1 MKEEIGVTKRRPE
14 KQSLIDVFYDS
25 VLEEIH
31 NNNKNWREVS
41 LNRNFIPSLMN

>member
-25 VLEEIH
+25 VLEEI

>member
-14 KQSLIDVFYDS
+14 KQSLIDVFYDL
-25 VLEEIH
+25 VLEEI